1 MTTVSINK
9 APKTDQLGL
18 VLLVDD
24 DASLRRVTEYSLQ
37 SAGYR
42 VLTANDGQKGLEAF
56 RDHRPSVV
64 ITDIQMPRMT
74 GYELLKTVRTESP
87 DTLVIVITAYGSVE
101 KAVEAMKAGAYDYIT
116 KPFSRDEMI
125 LIVERAFAL
134 LGLQT
139 ENRRLRDELQHQIDF
154 NHMVGIS
161 DPMQEVFD
169 VVRRVA
175 PSDATI
181 LITGESGTG
190 KELIARAI
198 HAGSER
204 HDSPFVAVNCAAIPA
219 ELLESEL
226 FGYVK
231 GAFTG
236 ATRDRLGKFELAN
249 GGTLFLDEV
258 AEMPQELQPKLLR
271 VIQEREIEP
280 LGGEL
285 RGIDVRLIAAT
296 NRNVEETLKNGR
308 LREDL
313 YYRLSVIPIQLPP
326 LRQRIE
332 DIPLL
337 VRHFLERYAEGQAV
351 TVTPETLEYLTAYE
365 WPGNVRELQN
375 TIQRMVILRKEDSLK
390 LNDLPEK
397 IRKVK
402 GASLNQILQ
411 LPDDGYSLEA
421 LEKEAVLQALER
433 NKWNQTHAAAFLKI
447 PRHTLIYRMEK
458 YEIVKR

>member
-1 MTTVSINK
+1 MTSASNNGP
-9 APKTDQLGL
+9 PKTEQHGL

-24 DASLRRVTEYSLQ
+24 DSSLRRVTEYSLQ
-37 SAGYR
+37 SAGYQ
-42 VLTANDGQKGLEAF
+42 VLTAEDGQKGLQAF
-56 RDHRPSVV
+56 RKYRPSIV

-74 GYELLKTVRTESP
+74 GYELLKTVRAESP

-134 LGLQT
+134 LGLQN

-161 DPMQEVFD
+161 DAMQKVFD

-175 PSDATI
+175 PSDATV

-198 HAGSER
+198 HDGSER
-204 HDSPFVAVNCAAIPA
+204 HTAPFVAVNWAASPA
-219 ELLESEL
+219 DLLESEL

-258 AEMPQELQPKLLR
+258 AEMPKELQPKLLR

-280 LGGEL
+280 LGGGL
-285 RGIDVRLIAAT
+285 REIDVRLIAAT
-296 NRNVEETLKNGR
+296 NRDVEETLKNGR

-351 TVTPETLEYLTAYE
+351 TVTSETLEYLTAYE

-402 GASLNQILQ
+402 RASLNQILQ
-411 LPDDGYSLEA
+411 LPDDGFSLEA